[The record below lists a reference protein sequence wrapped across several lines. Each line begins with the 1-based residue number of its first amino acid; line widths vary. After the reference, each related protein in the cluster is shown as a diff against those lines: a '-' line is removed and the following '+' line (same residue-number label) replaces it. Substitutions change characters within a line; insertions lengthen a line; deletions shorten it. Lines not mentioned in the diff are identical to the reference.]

1 MVANAALILL
11 FTEFG
16 LTALFATV
24 FAFVIASFSGTTLLA
39 VNLLYPEAITF
50 AQFSDL
56 LLLVLSTS
64 LASTFLLLWLEEPVV
79 RVSRRSG
86 LDQFWTEIGFVF
98 VCGVVTALL
107 LALEARLMPNIEL
120 TMGAAFSAGLIG
132 VFAFHFVELF
142 TIHTGFAGGGSLGL
156 LEDEQPD
163 RPDTEAEEAKD

>member
-1 MVANAALILL
+1 MSLPAVEDVIRIVVFVILAVAVVANAALILL

-64 LASTFLLLWLEEPVV
+64 LASTFLLSGWKSLW
-79 RVSRRSG
+79 
-86 LDQFWTEIGFVF
+86 
-98 VCGVVTALL
+98 
-107 LALEARLMPNIEL
+107 
-120 TMGAAFSAGLIG
+120 
-132 VFAFHFVELF
+132 
-142 TIHTGFAGGGSLGL
+142 
-156 LEDEQPD
+156 
-163 RPDTEAEEAKD
+163 